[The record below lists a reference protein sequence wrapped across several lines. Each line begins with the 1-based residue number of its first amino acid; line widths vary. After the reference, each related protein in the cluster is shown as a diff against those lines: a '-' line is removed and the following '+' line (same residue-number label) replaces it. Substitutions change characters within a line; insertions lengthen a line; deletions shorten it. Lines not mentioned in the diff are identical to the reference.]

1 MEVDYNIT
9 LIQLRD
15 NIKCDLNGEVIKFW
29 INYKEGV
36 SKMDTIIEKIKAI
49 IKENYNI
56 EIEEDEEL
64 REKGIDSLRTVQLI
78 VIIEQQFNISFPVES
93 MNGTDL
99 KNVKTISRCIYD
111 IIKKEERI

>member
-1 MEVDYNIT
+1 
-9 LIQLRD
+9 
-15 NIKCDLNGEVIKFW
+15 
-29 INYKEGV
+29 
-36 SKMDTIIEKIKAI
+36 MDTIIEKIKAI

-93 MNGTDL
+93 MNGTGL

>member
-1 MEVDYNIT
+1 M
-9 LIQLRD
+9 
-15 NIKCDLNGEVIKFW
+15 
-29 INYKEGV
+29 
-36 SKMDTIIEKIKAI
+36 
-49 IKENYNI
+49 
-56 EIEEDEEL
+56 
-64 REKGIDSLRTVQLI
+64 RTVQLI

>member
-1 MEVDYNIT
+1 
-9 LIQLRD
+9 
-15 NIKCDLNGEVIKFW
+15 
-29 INYKEGV
+29 
-36 SKMDTIIEKIKAI
+36 MDTIIEKIKAI

-111 IIKKEERI
+111 IIKKEERINDFLVLLSDAEPTDGTFSRLSLYENK

>member
-1 MEVDYNIT
+1 
-9 LIQLRD
+9 
-15 NIKCDLNGEVIKFW
+15 
-29 INYKEGV
+29 
-36 SKMDTIIEKIKAI
+36 MDTIIEKIKAI

-111 IIKKEERI
+111 IIKKKERI

>member
-1 MEVDYNIT
+1 
-9 LIQLRD
+9 
-15 NIKCDLNGEVIKFW
+15 
-29 INYKEGV
+29 
-36 SKMDTIIEKIKAI
+36 MDTIIEKIKAI

-99 KNVKTISRCIYD
+99 KNVKIISRCIYD

>member
-1 MEVDYNIT
+1 
-9 LIQLRD
+9 
-15 NIKCDLNGEVIKFW
+15 
-29 INYKEGV
+29 
-36 SKMDTIIEKIKAI
+36 MDTIIEKIKAI

-64 REKGIDSLRTVQLI
+64 REKGIDSLRTVKLI

-99 KNVKTISRCIYD
+99 KNT
-111 IIKKEERI
+111 